1 MITILTFIIHP
12 KCFSVCRSNP
22 PANSLYLTT
31 YLAVLNHVAQWQ
43 LCKLIAT
50 KESVYITKR
59 LVWNTNMAGVMTS
72 CAKKLH
78 CWPNLED
85 VYRFSLGTWGVRE
98 IVDDYLLRRD
108 VLTLFSFRSLQLHR
122 LFFVGCPSLLKV
134 KSNLWYFI
142 FFILFCVYLYSK
154 GFAQNIAKPIQY
166 QVKPFHCRLS
176 VLRNLIYPVSII
188 NKKKLYQETLFLK
201 LTNWRYLNQNYF
213 NFSRCKWK

>member
-1 MITILTFIIHP
+1 
-12 KCFSVCRSNP
+12 
-22 PANSLYLTT
+22 
-31 YLAVLNHVAQWQ
+31 
-43 LCKLIAT
+43 
-50 KESVYITKR
+50 
-59 LVWNTNMAGVMTS
+59 MAGVMTS

-98 IVDDYLLRRD
+98 IVDDYLLRRY
-108 VLTLFSFRSLQLHR
+108 VLTFFSFRSLQLHR

-134 KSNLWYFI
+134 KSNPWYFI

-154 GFAQNIAKPIQY
+154 GFAQIIAKPIQY

-188 NKKKLYQETLFLK
+188 NKKKLYQETLFLT
-201 LTNWRYLNQNYF
+201 LTNWRYLNQHYF